1 MEDAGAKNPSEIPF
15 SGGRVDAVIDKYKKI
30 ESEAQV
36 KADDLQGK
44 EMSLLGNLHQAVE
57 DRDKLEASNQAQENK
72 FGRLGGLF
80 GKKGREEA
88 EQSAA
93 ANVGAAEAVLNQNSE
108 GILTNL
114 GQVEHAEEEIAAN
127 KLGGPTE
134 ISSKM
139 TEALKQQDVIKV
151 YAEFGYPVEGA
162 KLPTKELFDNLRDFV
177 YQLKFKPGIEENQ
190 KSFEG
195 QKTYLA
201 ENREYLEKNGYAK
214 GYEDRI
220 KQWTENLPKRIRDAE
235 MASAEVVLNITPFI
249 EVATEICDKENIP
262 LSQRLMETAI
272 KEGMQITQG
281 VEGKYLQEAW
291 NFVKEKKN
299 GSVSSNDVAYYAIG
313 ASQLDKFF
321 KNRPNIEGRNRLPY
335 VIAYAAGAL
344 ANGAPSSMPYHLRN
358 WLSETI
364 PGAGIDSN
372 REGGKWVVKQT
383 EPYARGFGYFLSD
396 GRDRNQYDEGQTYER
411 GWVDIVTE
419 ANEIALKIYDKL
431 GEKRRFNAQNN
442 YKSGSYGRPQFGVPV
457 LREPDS

>member
-1 MEDAGAKNPSEIPF
+1 MEDRGDQNPSEIPLNN
-15 SGGRVDAVIDKYKKI
+15 GRVGAVIDKYKQI
-30 ESEAQV
+30 ETSGQTKVDE
-36 KADDLQGK
+36 LQG
-44 EMSLLGNLHQAVE
+44 N
-57 DRDKLEASNQAQENK
+57 EASLARNLNQASAKQNEIKTVNQAQESK
-72 FGRLGGLF
+72 FGGLGGIF
-80 GKKGREEA
+80 GKKDREEA
-88 EQSAA
+88 EQTAVT
-93 ANVGAAEAVLNQNSE
+93 NVGAAEAALNQNSE
-108 GILTNL
+108 DILANL
-114 GQVEHAEEEIAAN
+114 KQVEHAGEEISAN
-127 KLGGPTE
+127 KLGGPLE
-134 ISSKM
+134 ASSKM

-151 YAEFGYPVEGA
+151 YAEFGYPVENA
-162 KLPTKELFDNLRDFV
+162 KLPTKELFDNLRNFV
-177 YQLKFKPGIEENQ
+177 YELKFKPGIEENQ

-195 QKTYLA
+195 DKTYLA

-220 KQWTENLPKRIRDAE
+220 KQWTENLPKRTRDAE
-235 MASAEVVLNITPFI
+235 MASAEVVLNVTPFI

-262 LSQRLMETAI
+262 LSERLLETAI

-299 GSVSSNDVAYYAIG
+299 GSVTSNDVAYYAIG

-321 KNRPNIEGRNRLPY
+321 KYRPNIEGRNRLPY

-344 ANGAPSSMPYHLRN
+344 ANGVPSSMPHHLRN

-364 PGAGIDSN
+364 PGPGGDGV

-383 EPYARGFGYFLSD
+383 EPHARGYGYFLSD
-396 GRDRNQYDEGQTYER
+396 GRERNQFNEGQTYEQ

-442 YKSGSYGRPQFGVPV
+442 YKSSMYGRPQFGVPV
-457 LREPDS
+457 LKDPNG

>member
-1 MEDAGAKNPSEIPF
+1 MEDSDAKNPSEIPLNA
-15 SGGRVDAVIDKYKKI
+15 GRVDAVIDKYKKV
-30 ESEAQV
+30 ESEGES
-36 KADDLQGK
+36 KIDELQSNETALTK
-44 EMSLLGNLHQAVE
+44 NLG
-57 DRDKLEASNQAQENK
+57 EASREHVEIAASNRSQESK
-72 FGRLGGLF
+72 LGGLGALF

-88 EQSAA
+88 EQSAV
-93 ANVGAAEAVLNQNSE
+93 ANITTAESTLNENLEYQNE
-108 GILTNL
+108 VV

-139 TEALKQQDVIKV
+139 TEALKQQDVTKA
-151 YAEFGYPVEGA
+151 YAEFGYPTENA

-190 KSFEG
+190 KAFEG

-220 KQWTENLPKRIRDAE
+220 KQWTENLPKRTRDAE
-235 MASAEVVLNITPFI
+235 MASAEVVLNMTPFI
-249 EVATEICDKENIP
+249 EITTEICDKENIP

-281 VEGKYLQEAW
+281 VEGKYLMEAW
-291 NFVKEKKN
+291 NFVREKK
-299 GSVSSNDVAYYAIG
+299 GSVTSNDVGYYAIG

-344 ANGAPSSMPYHLRN
+344 ANGAPANMPDHLRN

-364 PGAGIDSN
+364 PGPGAESI

-383 EPYARGFGYFLSD
+383 EPHARGYGYFLSD
-396 GRDRNQYDEGQTYER
+396 GRERNQFDEGQTYEQ

-419 ANEIALKIYDKL
+419 ANEIALKVYDKL
-431 GEKRRFNAQNN
+431 GERRRFNAQNN
-442 YKSGSYGRPQFGVPV
+442 YKSGSIGRPQFGVPI
-457 LREPDS
+457 LKNPNS